1 MVVIKQR
8 WRVLGENGGYK
19 QRWRVLGENGG
30 YKTKMAD
37 ATGKR
42 RL

>member
-19 QRWRVLGENGG
+19 
-30 YKTKMAD
+30 TKMEG
-37 ATGKR
+37 TRGKW